1 MNNQPP
7 TPSSNG
13 HHPQPSGT
21 DAQQLLTRTAIP
33 DPPPP
38 SSSSTPP
45 RPFSPPITTCEN
57 PEWHN
62 KLLILTNAE
71 RSQNKLPPL
80 NHNSLLEKS
89 AQRHAEDMA
98 SHNFCD
104 HKGSNGSS
112 LEERVQDVGF
122 LYSLIG
128 ENVAAGSR
136 TPEEVF
142 ERWMN
147 SKGHRANILNPDF
160 TEIGLG
166 YAYNPSS
173 KYRHHWVQNFGKGNG
188 EITSNPTINDKPD
201 CWEYTAVGVLS
212 IFYLTSLTSTY
223 ISTHLLLS
231 LLSGGVGITIPIFG
245 MQIAITDAVALMGTG
260 ILEGASLSDA
270 YLEHKKTLTGSRKWA
285 SRGGRFLAFIGQG
298 LLYYMAL
305 GQLLFATADVSS
317 LGAQGLENR
326 ETSTHTE
333 AALILE
339 PPTPLH
345 GTFVGTLSF
354 AWSYG
359 TTYIG
364 PNALLVAIAAL
375 RRKRLQ
381 KAQTNQGSDDSLAKK
396 YGEQQADVKPLL
408 DYWRDQIGKEI
419 QIQRQKELMGQYI
432 EELKM
437 LQRVID
443 RGLVDIAN
451 LPEELRRH
459 GLGIAQNTPTELY
472 KLAGITPQQGESLF
486 KQPKSNVLQ
495 PDTDPIP
502 PTMPSDW
509 KQTK

>member
-7 TPSSNG
+7 NPSSNG

-45 RPFSPPITTCEN
+45 PPPPPLSPPITTCEN

-71 RSQNKLPPL
+71 RSQNNLPPL
-80 NHNSLLEKS
+80 NHNSRLAES

-104 HKGSNGSS
+104 DKGSNGSS
-112 LEERVQDVGF
+112 LKERVQDVGF
-122 LYSLIG
+122 PYSLIG
-128 ENVAAGSR
+128 ENVAAGSQ

-142 ERWMN
+142 KGWMN
-147 SKGHRANILNPDF
+147 SSGHRANILNPDF
-160 TEIGLG
+160 TEFGCG

-173 KYRHHWVQNFGKGNG
+173 KDGHYWTQNFAKGNG
-188 EITSNPTINDKPD
+188 EITSNPTVNDKPD
-201 CWEYTAVGVLS
+201 FWNYTLVWALS
-212 IFYLTSLTSTY
+212 ILYLASLGSTY

-231 LLSGGVGITIPIFG
+231 LLSGGVGIAIPIFG
-245 MQIAITDAVALMGTG
+245 TQIAITDAVALMGTG

-285 SRGGRFLAFIGQG
+285 SFGGRVLAFTAQG

-305 GQLLFATADVSS
+305 GQLLFATVDVSR
-317 LGAQGLENR
+317 LREENS
-326 ETSTHTE
+326 ETPTHTE

-339 PPTPLH
+339 PPTLLH

-381 KAQTNQGSDDSLAKK
+381 KAQTNQGSDDSFAKK
-396 YGEQQADVKPLL
+396 HGEQQADVKPLL

-437 LQRVID
+437 LQRGID
-443 RGLVDIAN
+443 QGLVDIAN
-451 LPEELRRH
+451 LPEQLRRH

-472 KLAGITPQQGESLF
+472 KLAGITPQQGESFF
-486 KQPKSNVLQ
+486 KQAKSDVLQ
-495 PDTDPIP
+495 PDTATVP

-509 KQTK
+509 KQTN